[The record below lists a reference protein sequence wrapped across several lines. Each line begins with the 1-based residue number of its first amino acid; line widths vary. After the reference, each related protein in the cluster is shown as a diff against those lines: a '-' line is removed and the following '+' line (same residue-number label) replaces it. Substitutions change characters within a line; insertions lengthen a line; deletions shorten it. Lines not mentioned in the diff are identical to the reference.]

1 MPVGNSSHDAWMNQ
15 RWCFLWVFFFVCF
28 LNGFWLVV
36 GGTLQ
41 KLDAK
46 VPTSPGTKKVKCVDS
61 GPGDPSKT
69 PICSSKS

>member
-1 MPVGNSSHDAWMNQ
+1 MLGLTVLL
-15 RWCFLWVFFFVCF
+15 FLGVFFVCF

-46 VPTSPGTKKVKCVDS
+46 VPTSPGTKKVTCADS
-61 GPGDPSKT
+61 GPGDPPKT